1 MLEKFF
7 RSTAEVKVLGTVLSS
22 DGLHLREIA
31 RRSGVS
37 APETKREL
45 DLLESAG
52 VLRKARKG
60 NLSAYSLRRDC
71 PFLPELQGLYFKTE
85 GVVAEL
91 VKAIGRLKR
100 AKWAFVYGSF
110 ADGTFAEKSD
120 VDVMVVGSVDEGEVS
135 RGCFAVQKKTGWA
148 IHPVVWTEGD
158 LAEKARE
165 TSALLKSLLRK
176 KKIWLAGDESEF
188 KRIAETARS

>member
-7 RSTAEVKVLGTVLSS
+7 RSTAEVRVLGTVLSS

-45 DLLESAG
+45 DVLESAG
-52 VLRKARKG
+52 VLKKERKG
-60 NLSAYSLRRDC
+60 NLSVFTLRQDC
-71 PFLPELQGLYFKTE
+71 PFLPELRGLYLKTE

-91 VKAIGRLKR
+91 GKAIGRL
-100 AKWAFVYGSF
+100 AGVKWAFVYGSF
-110 ADGTFAEKSD
+110 AEGTFAETSD
-120 VDVMVVGSVDEGEVS
+120 VDLLIVGSVDEDEAS

-148 IHPVVWTEGD
+148 IHPVVWTEQD
-158 LAEKARE
+158 LREKTRE
-165 TSALLKSLLRK
+165 KSAFLASLLKK
-176 KKIWLAGDESEF
+176 KKIWLAGERNEF
-188 KRIAETARS
+188 ERIAEKARS